1 MQKLKTLL
9 PCLALSS
16 ALVISGCASTN
27 TQKGAAIGAV
37 LGAIA
42 GKATGD
48 HAKSRYAWGAVVGAI
63 AGSAIGSYMDK
74 QEQELKEELAGSG
87 VKVHRVG
94 NDIYLEMP
102 GDITFDTN
110 SSRIYSQFYPVLQD
124 VAKVLNKYEK
134 TYLQVEGHTD
144 STGSSHYNQTLSE
157 SRAQSVK
164 SYLVQ
169 QNVNQQRVGIQGYG
183 ETQPIADNNT
193 TAGRASNRRVELRI
207 IPNT

>member
-1 MQKLKTLL
+1 MPKLNKLL

-27 TQKGAAIGAV
+27 TGKGAAIGAV
-37 LGAIA
+37 IGALA

-48 HAKSRYAWGAVVGAI
+48 NHKSRYAWGAVVGAI

-74 QEQELKEELAGSG
+74 QEKELKQELAGSG

-110 SSRIYSQFYPVLQD
+110 SSRIYAQFYPVLQD

-134 TYLQVEGHTD
+134 TYLQVDGHTD
-144 STGSSHYNQTLSE
+144 STGSSAYNQTLSE

-164 SYLVQ
+164 NYLVQ
-169 QNVNQQRVGIQGYG
+169 QRVEQLRVGIQGYG
-183 ETQPIADNNT
+183 EAQPVADNNT
-193 TAGRASNRRVELRI
+193 NAGRASNRRVELRI